1 MIDKAKYIFPCIL
14 ILLQFGASVVCLI
27 NGNYR
32 MFVYWLAAA
41 ILNTAVTL

>member
-1 MIDKAKYIFPCIL
+1 MKLEQIFPSIL
-14 ILLQFGASVVCLI
+14 IILQFGASVVCLI